1 LVMIPL
7 EKQNRYW
14 AIYQDMSPGYKHSGS
29 IYEGLVKRHLTPKAR
44 VLDAGCG
51 RGGVVELYAEKVR
64 QMVGLDTDL
73 TSLREHRCLE
83 QLLVGSLTTMPFPG
97 GFFDAVLCSWVVEHL
112 EEPDAVFR
120 EMARVLNKRGHLLL
134 LTPNAWGYPTSIN
147 RLLPAPLRRWLVRT
161 VYGRQSKGIF
171 PVFYRA
177 NSKGRLDAKLYR
189 VGLRN
194 EEFYHIGDPS
204 YIAFNDAF
212 FKLGVLLERVTDWP
226 PLRPLKVHLVASYL
240 KEER

>member
-1 LVMIPL
+1 MIPL
-7 EKQNRYW
+7 GKQNRYR
-14 AIYQDMSPGYKHSGS
+14 AIYQDMPPGYKHSGS
-29 IYEGLVKRHLTPKAR
+29 IYEGLVKLHLTPKAR

-51 RGGVVELYAEKVR
+51 RGGVIELYAEKVG
-64 QMVGLDTDL
+64 QAVGLDTDL

-97 GFFDAVLCSWVVEHL
+97 DLFDAVLCSWVVEHL

-120 EMARVLNKRGHLLL
+120 EIARVLNKGGHLLL
-134 LTPNAWGYPTSIN
+134 LTPNACGYPTLIN
-147 RLLPAPLRRWLVRT
+147 RLLPAPLRRCLVRT
-161 VYGRQSKGIF
+161 VYGRQYKDTF
-171 PVFYRA
+171 PAFYRA
-177 NSKGRLDAKLYR
+177 NSKGRLDAKLHR

-194 EEFYHIGDPS
+194 EKFYHVGDPS

-212 FKLGVLLERVTDWP
+212 FKLGVLLERLTDCP
-226 PLRPLKVHLVASYL
+226 PLRPLKVYPVASYL

>member
-1 LVMIPL
+1 MIPL
-7 EKQNRYW
+7 EKQNRYR
-14 AIYQDMSPGYKHSGS
+14 AIYQAMKPGYKHSGS
-29 IYEGLVKRHLTPKAR
+29 IYEGLVRGYLAPKAR

-51 RGGVVELYAEKVR
+51 RGGVIELYAEKAR
-64 QMVGLDTDL
+64 QAVGLDTDL
-73 TSLREHRCLE
+73 TSLREHRCLK
-83 QLLVGSLTTMPFPG
+83 QLVVGSLATMPFPG
-97 GFFDAVLCSWVVEHL
+97 GSFDVVLCSWVVEHL

-134 LTPNAWGYPTSIN
+134 LTPNAWSYVTLIS
-147 RLLPAPLRRWLVRT
+147 RLIPARLRHWLVHT
-161 VYGRQSKGIF
+161 LYGRQSKDIF
-171 PVFYRA
+171 PALYRA
-177 NSKGRLDAKLYR
+177 NSKGRLDTKLHQ

-194 EEFYHIGDPS
+194 EEFYYVGDPS

-212 FKLGVLLERVTDWP
+212 FRLGVLLERLTDWP